1 MGIKMRS
8 GFKKQLWKLAYA
20 KSTIYQAKLSCEF
33 IINNSQ
39 LMDRATYNVLVTGF
53 TIMYVRLFDSG
64 NAGVGCLPA
73 SFGKFTDSRLQT
85 MHDALLQARNLF
97 TAHLN
102 ACYKYVDEKEIDKDE
117 ILKLYIRVG
126 PVGPDG
132 QSDVEAFFVSPV
144 VPRDNIPIYKAL
156 CEDLLPRLDMAE
168 KELIVKLY
176 DGAGVLKAGDNP
188 INIFDES

>member
-102 ACYKYVDEKEIDKDE
+102 ACYKYVDEKGIDKDE

-126 PVGPDG
+126 
-132 QSDVEAFFVSPV
+132 PV

-188 INIFDES
+188 INILDES